1 MPGFRPVDPKQS
13 FPELERRV
21 LARWRERDVFARSLA
36 NREDA
41 EVWSFYEGPPTA
53 NGKPGSHHVL
63 SRVFKD
69 VYPRYR
75 TMRGYRVP
83 RKAGWDCHGL
93 PVELEVE
100 KRLGISSKG
109 EIEEYGIAEF
119 NQRCRESVFEYVE
132 EWNRLTERI
141 GFWIDLDD
149 PYVTLDNE
157 YIESVWWSL
166 RKLWDDERLY
176 EGHKV
181 VPYCPRCGTAL
192 SSHEVALGYEDVSDP
207 SIHVRLEYVPSA
219 AGDRPGGAGREA
231 PGEGSSRTADSDRGA
246 ADDGSAGAEEIGPL
260 QPGDRLLVWT
270 TTPWTLPGNVAVAVG
285 PEIEYVRVRVGDEVL
300 VLAAELV
307 DRVLGRAGHG
317 SGNDAGS
324 TPDPSGAGAGHE
336 VLDRFPGSDLVGRGY
351 RGPVFA
357 LEDGG
362 PADAFRVLAGDFV
375 TTEDGTGLVHIAPA
389 FGEDDYR
396 VAAENEIFDPTNAH
410 TLYNPVRPDG
420 TFDRRVIGFEGDPVK
435 DPDVTTRLIAN
446 LRERGLLFR
455 EQVYEHAYP
464 HCWRCATPL
473 IYYAKSSWYVATSQ
487 ARDDLLANNEQIG
500 WRPEHIKHG
509 RFGKWLE
516 SNVDWA
522 LSRDRY
528 WGTPLPIW
536 ECAAEGCDGRF
547 CAGSVA
553 ELAARARG
561 EVPDDLHRPHI
572 DAVVLDCE
580 DCGGEM
586 RRVESVIDTWYDSG
600 AMPFAQFH
608 YPFENEQL
616 FAERFPADFICEAI
630 DQTRG
635 WFYTLLAES
644 TLLFGESSYRNC
656 VCLGLILDPEGQ
668 KMSKSKGNV
677 VEPWE
682 VIEAHGA
689 DAFRWYYLT
698 AQQPWSGYRFSVDTV
713 GESVRQ
719 FLLTLWNTYSFWV
732 LYANAE
738 GLTPADFP
746 VRIAHKDLP
755 AAPGRGSEGGSISDP
770 SALTGAE
777 EAAVYGDLDRWVLS
791 RLQATVATVREQM
804 DEFDCTAAGRAIAEF
819 VEQLSNWYVRL
830 SRRRFWDGDRAAFA
844 TLRHCLLET
853 AAMLAPFTPFLADE
867 IHLNLTIGADPG
879 ADGTKTHAIGGE
891 SAHRPPEELSV
902 HLRDFPEP
910 DPALAD
916 PELEAA
922 MEAVRLTVELGR
934 AARAQARVKM
944 RQPLR
949 RAVIVASDAEREA
962 ISARAGLVEA
972 ELNVK
977 QLDFVAEESE
987 LVSYAVKPN
996 YRSLGPRFGKR
1007 MPQVAAAV
1015 AALDP
1020 VHVAAVMAEGGQV
1033 GIAIDGDEHALGA
1046 DEVTLSLQPLE
1057 GYEVEAEAGHAV
1069 ALQLELDDEL
1079 RREGLAR
1086 EIVHAVQ
1093 NARKE
1098 AGLEITDRI
1107 ELSLGGDEELLAA
1120 ARAHEDYIVG
1130 EVLAT
1135 AIAYDA
1141 ADGTTAKLDGR
1152 ELSISLKRS

>member
-1 MPGFRPVDPKQS
+1 VPGFSPVDPKQS
-13 FPELERRV
+13 FPELEQRV
-21 LARWRERDVFARSLA
+21 LARWREAEVFARSLA

-53 NGKPGSHHVL
+53 NGRPGSHHVL
-63 SRVFKD
+63 ARVFKD
-69 VYPRYR
+69 VYPRYK
-75 TMRGYRVP
+75 TMCGYRVP

-100 KRLGISSKG
+100 KQLGISSKQ
-109 EIEEYGIAEF
+109 EIEEFGIAEF
-119 NQRCRESVFEYVE
+119 NARCRASVFEYVE

-149 PYVTLDNE
+149 PYVTLDDS

-166 RKLWDDERLY
+166 RKLWDDDRLY

-192 SSHEVALGYEDVSDP
+192 SSHEVAQGYKDVEDP
-207 SIHVRLEYVPSA
+207 SIYVRFPLLGE
-219 AGDRPGGAGREA
+219 DGAGT
-231 PGEGSSRTADSDRGA
+231 GES
-246 ADDGSAGAEEIGPL
+246 
-260 QPGDRLLVWT
+260 LLVWT
-270 TTPWTLPGNVAVAVG
+270 TTPWTLPGNVAVALA
-285 PEIEYVRVRVGDEVL
+285 PEVTYVRARVGGETLILAEPLVEKVL
-300 VLAAELV
+300 GEGVEIAARFAGAELV
-307 DRVLGRAGHG
+307 GRRYA
-317 SGNDAGS
+317 
-324 TPDPSGAGAGHE
+324 
-336 VLDRFPGSDLVGRGY
+336 
-351 RGPVFA
+351 GPVFA

-362 PADAFRVLAGDFV
+362 PAEAFRVLAGDFV

-389 FGEDDYR
+389 FGEDDYA
-396 VAAENEIFDPTNAH
+396 VAAANGLFDPTEH
-410 TLYNPVRPDG
+410 GTLYNPVGLDG
-420 TFDRRVIGFEGDPVK
+420 KFGGQVTGFAGKFVK
-435 DPDVTTRLIAN
+435 DPEVTAGLIAD
-446 LRERGLLFR
+446 LERRGLLFR
-455 EQVYEHAYP
+455 EQVYEHSYP
-464 HCWRCATPL
+464 HCWRCGTPL
-473 IYYAKSSWYVATSQ
+473 LYYAKSSWYVATSA
-487 ARDDLLANNEQIG
+487 AREQLLANNETIG
-500 WRPEHIKHG
+500 WHPEHIKHG

-536 ECAAEGCDGRF
+536 ECSGEGCDGRF

-553 ELAARARG
+553 ELRERSGG
-561 EVPDDLHRPHI
+561 EVPDDLHRPYI
-572 DAVVLDCE
+572 DEVTVACE
-580 DCGGEM
+580 KCGGEM
-586 RRVESVIDTWYDSG
+586 RRVDSVIDTWYDSG

-608 YPFENEQL
+608 YPFENEAE
-616 FAERFPADFICEAI
+616 FAQRFPADYICEAI

-656 VCLGLILDPEGQ
+656 VCLGHIQDPDGL
-668 KMSKSKGNV
+668 KMSKSRGNV
-677 VEPWE
+677 VDPWD
-682 VIEAHGA
+682 VLSAHGA

-732 LYANAE
+732 LYANADDI
-738 GLTPADFP
+738 GPGDHP
-746 VRIAHKDLP
+746 P
-755 AAPGRGSEGGSISDP
+755 GSAPGAPGGSLP
-770 SALTGAE
+770 LT
-777 EAAVYGDLDRWVLS
+777 DLDRWALS
-791 RLQATVATVREQM
+791 RLQATVAAVRERM
-804 DEFDCTAAGRAIAEF
+804 DDFDCTAAGKAIAEY
-819 VEQLSNWYVRL
+819 VEELSNWYVRL
-830 SRRRFWDGDRAAFA
+830 SRRRFWEGDEAAFA
-844 TLRHCLLET
+844 TLRHCLLEV
-853 AAMLAPFTPFLADE
+853 AALLAPFTPFLADE
-867 IHLNLTIGADPG
+867 IHLNLT
-879 ADGTKTHAIGGE
+879 GGDT
-891 SAHRPPEELSV
+891 APAGDATDSV
-902 HLRDFPEP
+902 HLRDYPQP
-910 DPALAD
+910 VPALAD
-916 PELEAA
+916 PALESG

-934 AARAQARVKM
+934 AARAQAKAKV
-944 RQPLR
+944 RQPLH

-962 ISARAGLVEA
+962 IEARADLVTA

-977 QLDFVAEESE
+977 QLDFVSDESE
-987 LVSYAVKPN
+987 LVTYTAKPN

-1015 AALDP
+1015 EALDAA
-1020 VHVAAVMAEGGQV
+1020 HVAAVLADGGEV
-1033 GIAIDGDEHALGA
+1033 GIAIDGTDHTLGPDDVSLA
-1046 DEVTLSLQPLE
+1046 LQPLE

-1107 ELSLGGDEELLAA
+1107 ALSLGGDEDLLAA
-1120 ARAHEDYIVG
+1120 ARAHEAYLVG

-1135 AIAYDA
+1135 SVAYEA
-1141 ADGTTAKLDGR
+1141 SGGAVTQIDGR
-1152 ELSISLKRS
+1152 DLRIDLTRS

>member
-1 MPGFRPVDPKQS
+1 MSGFRPVDPRQS
-13 FPELERRV
+13 FPELEERV
-21 LARWRERDVFARSLA
+21 LARWRERDVFHRSLA
-36 NREDA
+36 NREGA

-53 NGKPGSHHVL
+53 NGRPGSHHVL
-63 SRVFKD
+63 ARVFKD
-69 VYPRYR
+69 VYPRYK
-75 TMRGYRVP
+75 TMQGYRVP

-100 KRLGISSKG
+100 KQLGISSKQ

-119 NQRCRESVFEYVE
+119 NERCRRSVFEYVD

-149 PYVTLDNE
+149 PYVTLDNS

-166 RKLWDDERLY
+166 RRLWEDERLY

-192 SSHEVALGYEDVSDP
+192 SSHEVALGYQEVEDP
-207 SIHVRLEYVPSA
+207 SIYVRFPLLDAE
-219 AGDRPGGAGREA
+219 
-231 PGEGSSRTADSDRGA
+231 GES
-246 ADDGSAGAEEIGPL
+246 
-260 QPGDRLLVWT
+260 LLVWT
-270 TTPWTLPGNVAVAVG
+270 TTPWTLPGNEAVAVAPDVT
-285 PEIEYVRVRVGDEVL
+285 YVRARVGDEILILAEPLVERVL
-300 VLAAELV
+300 GEGAEIV
-307 DRVLGRAGHG
+307 DRV
-317 SGNDAGS
+317 
-324 TPDPSGAGAGHE
+324 
-336 VLDRFPGSDLVGRGY
+336 PGSELVGRRY
-351 RGPVFA
+351 TGPVFA
-357 LEDGG
+357 LADREPGG
-362 PADAFRVLAGDFV
+362 FPVIAGDFV
-375 TTEDGTGLVHIAPA
+375 TTEDGTGLVHVAPA
-389 FGEDDYR
+389 FGEDDYS
-396 VAAENEIFDPTNAH
+396 VAAENGIFDPTDH
-410 TLYNPVRPDG
+410 GSLYNPVRPDG
-420 TFDRRVIGFEGDPVK
+420 TFDQRVAGFVGSFVK
-435 DPDVTTRLIAN
+435 DPEVTAALIDD
-446 LRERGLLFR
+446 LRRRGLLFR

-464 HCWRCATPL
+464 HCWRCGTPL
-473 IYYAKSSWYVATSQ
+473 LYYAKSSWYVATSQ
-487 ARDDLLANNEQIG
+487 VRDQMLANNEQIG
-500 WRPEHIKHG
+500 WHPEHIKHG

-516 SNVDWA
+516 NNVDWA

-536 ECAAEGCDGRF
+536 ECTGEGCDGRF

-553 ELAARARG
+553 ELRERAHG

-572 DAVVLDCE
+572 DEVTLDCE
-580 DCGGEM
+580 KCGGEM

-608 YPFENEQL
+608 YPFENEEL
-616 FAERFPADFICEAI
+616 FEERFPADFICEAL

-644 TLLFGESSYRNC
+644 TLLFDTSSYRNC

-677 VEPWE
+677 VEPGD
-682 VIEAHGA
+682 VISAHGA

-698 AQQPWSGYRFSVDTV
+698 AQQPWSGCRFSVDTV

-738 GLTPADFP
+738 GLGPADF
-746 VRIAHKDLP
+746 DS
-755 AAPGRGSEGGSISDP
+755 AASPSSRLVADSETKRELGP
-770 SALTGAE
+770 E
-777 EAAVYGDLDRWVLS
+777 GDLDRWVLS
-791 RLQATVATVREQM
+791 RLQATVTSVREHM
-804 DEFDCTAAGRAIAEF
+804 DDFDCTTAGREIAEF

-830 SRRRFWDGDRAAFA
+830 SRRRFWEGDRAAFA

-853 AAMLAPFTPFLADE
+853 AALLAPFTPFLADE
-867 IHLNLTIGADPG
+867 IHLNLA
-879 ADGTKTHAIGGE
+879 GGE
-891 SAHRPPEELSV
+891 AEELGELPDSV

-910 DPALAD
+910 EPALAD

-934 AARAQARVKM
+934 AARAQAKAKV

-949 RAVIVASDAEREA
+949 RAVIVANDAEREA
-962 ISARAGLVEA
+962 ISARAELVRA

-977 QLDFVAEESE
+977 ELDFVTEEAE

-1007 MPQVAAAV
+1007 MPLVAAAV
-1015 AALDP
+1015 EALDP
-1020 VHVAAVMAEGGQV
+1020 AHVARVMENGGEV
-1033 GIAIDGDEHALGA
+1033 GINVEGDEHTIGP
-1046 DEVTLSLQPLE
+1046 DEVTLALQPLE

-1107 ELSLGGDEELLAA
+1107 ELALGGDPELLEA
-1120 ARAHEDYIVG
+1120 AREHQPYIAG

-1135 AIAYDA
+1135 AVAYDA
-1141 ADGTTAKLDGR
+1141 ADGAEAKIDGR
-1152 ELSISLKRS
+1152 DLRIAVTRTAA